1 MSAIYRKNE
10 GSLEAYYTRVIGAIC
25 KQNGGEFRVKGEFV
39 DSAAEVGKFVMGWDH
54 KTQEVVF
61 RTDLSFAQVI
71 VVMPQAQ
78 PGNEVV
84 AADPL
89 KKEPEQPTLFSGK
102 GSTLDDEKLQK
113 LERELTKRRVASM
126 ISEDLRKRQR
136 QPEV

>member
-25 KQNGGEFRVKGEFV
+25 KQNGGEFRVKGELV
-39 DSAAEVGKFVMGWDH
+39 DTAAEVGKFVMGWDH

-61 RTDLSFAQVI
+61 RTDLSFPQVM
-71 VVMPQAQ
+71 VVMPLGQ
-78 PGNEVV
+78 PANETV

-89 KKEPEQPTLFSGK
+89 QKNADQPNLFANK

-113 LERELTKRRVASM
+113 LERALRKRQVASM
-126 ISEDLRKRQR
+126 IAEDLKQRQR
-136 QPEV
+136 QPEA